1 MDRSE
6 PSLVPEW
13 LRGAGGA
20 THHVQPSSAHQGAS
34 NADYISP
41 RSYSALSER
50 NYYSA
55 GRRGGGGRSSSVN
68 ERSLQDGDPYSRG
81 YTNFV
86 RSPVSRTYEATER
99 IDRDAQREW
108 DWDRDRNGH
117 DRDRVSGF
125 GGVDDLDRD
134 QQHLDTSLSY
144 WRPGLGPNLGVRH
157 EVEPLPLR
165 RSQSMTLTA
174 RALENGEKKMLG
186 GEQGGLPS
194 VLPAT
199 SGSLTSS
206 MQKAAFER
214 NFPSLGA
221 QDRGASGV
229 VVQPNLGH
237 VAVLSPRP
245 LWQGPSTTRLDGTK
259 SSTLSPGLPSSGVN
273 RGLVVGSGGSGANIG
288 AEGWSSAL
296 AEAPSALMG
305 GLAAINGTSVAD
317 PTITSVSSVSSG
329 TIVVT
334 TSGTSANP
342 TKMVDALVQNPPRFH
357 APPQQSAEKQR
368 LEELALKQSRQ
379 LIPMKPSL
387 PKNMGLSPRE
397 KLKPKVV
404 WTQDVVTPPAGMKV
418 RQPVGS
424 SASSSP
430 YRLPASQHAETP
442 KVLQAGKVLA
452 HKMNKEIGSVLPS
465 SQPDS
470 ALKSNSSPLGPISV
484 GVSLGSAVG
493 NASGGG
499 GNISYTP
506 RKQKQLLDRH
516 ALPIPPLSIP
526 AGSLDGSLGG
536 IRPKDGLNGTL
547 AGTDDRRP
555 PMPTQNRVDF
565 FNALR
570 KKASVGAA
578 LSAAD
583 MRDQMTTKKS
593 DFFNGKELVA
603 SLTNQNVASPEEST
617 INGVIMK
624 EGSNEQLF
632 VTEVSTNVA
641 SGGATA
647 SEEEEAAF
655 LRSLGWEENAEDG
668 EEALTEEEISAFY
681 QERMRLTT
689 VSTAMQNSSNHHNC
703 TDLKVGSVGNLSS
716 GMSTSD
722 SESDDDRHVYRSKT
736 FTTI

>member
-68 ERSLQDGDPYSRG
+68 ERSLQDWDPYSRG

-245 LWQGPSTTRLDGTK
+245 LWQGPSTTRLDGTR

-273 RGLVVGSGGSGANIG
+273 RGLVAGSGGSGANIG

-404 WTQDVVTPPAGMKV
+404 RTQDVVTPPAGMKV

-442 KVLQAGKVLA
+442 KVLA
-452 HKMNKEIGSVLPS
+452 HKMNKEIGSVLLL

-470 ALKSNSSPLGPISV
+470 ALKGNSSPLGPISV

-516 ALPIPPLSIP
+516 ALPIPPLSLP
-526 AGSLDGSLGG
+526 AGSMDGSLGG

-578 LSAAD
+578 LSAAG

-593 DFFNGKELVA
+593 DFVNGKELVA

-632 VTEVSTNVA
+632 ETEVSANVA

-736 FTTI
+736 FPTI

>member
-1 MDRSE
+1 MYMCL
-6 PSLVPEW
+6 SL
-13 LRGAGGA
+13 
-20 THHVQPSSAHQGAS
+20 
-34 NADYISP
+34 
-41 RSYSALSER
+41 
-50 NYYSA
+50 
-55 GRRGGGGRSSSVN
+55 SSVIQVSWT
-68 ERSLQDGDPYSRG
+68 EHIL
-81 YTNFV
+81 FV
-86 RSPVSRTYEATER
+86 
-99 IDRDAQREW
+99 Q
-108 DWDRDRNGH
+108 
-117 DRDRVSGF
+117 
-125 GGVDDLDRD
+125 
-134 QQHLDTSLSY
+134 
-144 WRPGLGPNLGVRH
+144 
-157 EVEPLPLR
+157 
-165 RSQSMTLTA
+165 
-174 RALENGEKKMLG
+174 
-186 GEQGGLPS
+186 
-194 VLPAT
+194 
-199 SGSLTSS
+199 
-206 MQKAAFER
+206 
-214 NFPSLGA
+214 
-221 QDRGASGV
+221 
-229 VVQPNLGH
+229 
-237 VAVLSPRP
+237 
-245 LWQGPSTTRLDGTK
+245 
-259 SSTLSPGLPSSGVN
+259 
-273 RGLVVGSGGSGANIG
+273 
-288 AEGWSSAL
+288 
-296 AEAPSALMG
+296 
-305 GLAAINGTSVAD
+305 
-317 PTITSVSSVSSG
+317 
-329 TIVVT
+329 
-334 TSGTSANP
+334 
-342 TKMVDALVQNPPRFH
+342 
-357 APPQQSAEKQR
+357 
-368 LEELALKQSRQ
+368 
-379 LIPMKPSL
+379 
-387 PKNMGLSPRE
+387 GLSPRE

-404 WTQDVVTPPAGMKV
+404 RTQDVVTPPAGMKV

-442 KVLQAGKVLA
+442 KVLA
-452 HKMNKEIGSVLPS
+452 HKMNKEIGSVLPL

-484 GVSLGSAVG
+484 GVSLGSAVA
-493 NASGGG
+493 NSSGGG
-499 GNISYTP
+499 GNISFTP

-516 ALPIPPLSIP
+516 ALPIPPLSLP

-593 DFFNGKELVA
+593 NFVNGKELVA
-603 SLTNQNVASPEEST
+603 SLTNQNAASPEGAGGDLQVDSFQLESRDVQLSAATSIGDMPTTINEFYSDIEEKETEST

-632 VTEVSTNVA
+632 ETEVSANVA

-689 VSTAMQNSSNHHNC
+689 ASTAMQNSSNHHNC

-736 FTTI
+736 FPTI

>member
-68 ERSLQDGDPYSRG
+68 ERSLQDWDPYSRG

-125 GGVDDLDRD
+125 GGADDLDRD

-229 VVQPNLGH
+229 VVQPNVGH

-245 LWQGPSTTRLDGTK
+245 LWQGPSTTRLDGTR

-273 RGLVVGSGGSGANIG
+273 RGLVAGSGGSGANIG

-305 GLAAINGTSVAD
+305 GLAATNGTSVAD

-404 WTQDVVTPPAGMKV
+404 RTQDVVTPPAGMKV

-442 KVLQAGKVLA
+442 KVLQAGKVLP
-452 HKMNKEIGSVLPS
+452 HKMNKEIGSVLLS

-516 ALPIPPLSIP
+516 ALPIPPLSLP

-593 DFFNGKELVA
+593 DFANGKELVA
-603 SLTNQNVASPEEST
+603 PLTNQNAASPEEST

-632 VTEVSTNVA
+632 ETEVSANVA

>member
-1 MDRSE
+1 
-6 PSLVPEW
+6 
-13 LRGAGGA
+13 
-20 THHVQPSSAHQGAS
+20 
-34 NADYISP
+34 
-41 RSYSALSER
+41 
-50 NYYSA
+50 
-55 GRRGGGGRSSSVN
+55 
-68 ERSLQDGDPYSRG
+68 LQDWDPYSRG
-81 YTNFV
+81 YPNFV

-125 GGVDDLDRD
+125 GGADDLDRD

-199 SGSLTSS
+199 SGSLTSN

-245 LWQGPSTTRLDGTK
+245 LWQGPLTTRLDGTR

-273 RGLVVGSGGSGANIG
+273 RGLVAGSGGSGANIG

-357 APPQQSAEKQR
+357 APPQVRKSFR
-368 LEELALKQSRQ
+368 
-379 LIPMKPSL
+379 
-387 PKNMGLSPRE
+387 GSP
-397 KLKPKVV
+397 
-404 WTQDVVTPPAGMKV
+404 A
-418 RQPVGS
+418 
-424 SASSSP
+424 
-430 YRLPASQHAETP
+430 
-442 KVLQAGKVLA
+442 
-452 HKMNKEIGSVLPS
+452 
-465 SQPDS
+465 
-470 ALKSNSSPLGPISV
+470 
-484 GVSLGSAVG
+484 
-493 NASGGG
+493 
-499 GNISYTP
+499 
-506 RKQKQLLDRH
+506 
-516 ALPIPPLSIP
+516 
-526 AGSLDGSLGG
+526 
-536 IRPKDGLNGTL
+536 
-547 AGTDDRRP
+547 
-555 PMPTQNRVDF
+555 
-565 FNALR
+565 
-570 KKASVGAA
+570 
-578 LSAAD
+578 
-583 MRDQMTTKKS
+583 
-593 DFFNGKELVA
+593 
-603 SLTNQNVASPEEST
+603 
-617 INGVIMK
+617 
-624 EGSNEQLF
+624 LF
-632 VTEVSTNVA
+632 VWPSI
-641 SGGATA
+641 SLIRLCLFHTA
-647 SEEEEAAF
+647 GCCA
-655 LRSLGWEENAEDG
+655 
-668 EEALTEEEISAFY
+668 
-681 QERMRLTT
+681 
-689 VSTAMQNSSNHHNC
+689 V
-703 TDLKVGSVGNLSS
+703 
-716 GMSTSD
+716 
-722 SESDDDRHVYRSKT
+722 VY
-736 FTTI
+736 

>member
-68 ERSLQDGDPYSRG
+68 ERSLQDWDPYSRG
-81 YTNFV
+81 YANFV

-245 LWQGPSTTRLDGTK
+245 LWQGPSTTRLDGTR

-273 RGLVVGSGGSGANIG
+273 RGLVAGSGGSGANIG

-317 PTITSVSSVSSG
+317 PSITSVSSVSSG
-329 TIVVT
+329 TTVVT

-404 WTQDVVTPPAGMKV
+404 RTQDVVTPPAGMKV

-442 KVLQAGKVLA
+442 KVLT
-452 HKMNKEIGSVLPS
+452 HKMNKEIGSVLPL

-516 ALPIPPLSIP
+516 ALPIPPLSLP

-536 IRPKDGLNGTL
+536 IRPKDGLNGIL

-593 DFFNGKELVA
+593 DFVNGKELVA
-603 SLTNQNVASPEEST
+603 SLTNQNAASPEEST

-632 VTEVSTNVA
+632 ETEVSANVA

-736 FTTI
+736 FPTI

>member
-68 ERSLQDGDPYSRG
+68 ERSLQDWDPYSRG

-117 DRDRVSGF
+117 DRDRASGF

-245 LWQGPSTTRLDGTK
+245 LWQGPSTTRLDGTR

-273 RGLVVGSGGSGANIG
+273 RGLVAGSGGSGANIG

-305 GLAAINGTSVAD
+305 GLTAINGTSVAD
-317 PTITSVSSVSSG
+317 PSITSVSSVSSG

-404 WTQDVVTPPAGMKV
+404 RTQDVVTPPAGMKV

-442 KVLQAGKVLA
+442 KVLA
-452 HKMNKEIGSVLPS
+452 HKMNKEIGSVLPL

-516 ALPIPPLSIP
+516 ALPIPSLSLP
-526 AGSLDGSLGG
+526 AGSMDGSLGG

-593 DFFNGKELVA
+593 DFVNGKELVA
-603 SLTNQNVASPEEST
+603 SLTNQNAASPEEST

-632 VTEVSTNVA
+632 ETEVSANVA

-722 SESDDDRHVYRSKT
+722 SESDDDRHVYHSKT
-736 FTTI
+736 FPTI

>member
-1 MDRSE
+1 
-6 PSLVPEW
+6 
-13 LRGAGGA
+13 
-20 THHVQPSSAHQGAS
+20 
-34 NADYISP
+34 
-41 RSYSALSER
+41 
-50 NYYSA
+50 
-55 GRRGGGGRSSSVN
+55 
-68 ERSLQDGDPYSRG
+68 
-81 YTNFV
+81 
-86 RSPVSRTYEATER
+86 
-99 IDRDAQREW
+99 
-108 DWDRDRNGH
+108 
-117 DRDRVSGF
+117 
-125 GGVDDLDRD
+125 
-134 QQHLDTSLSY
+134 
-144 WRPGLGPNLGVRH
+144 
-157 EVEPLPLR
+157 
-165 RSQSMTLTA
+165 MTLTA
-174 RALENGEKKMLG
+174 RALENGEKKTLG

-245 LWQGPSTTRLDGTK
+245 LWQGPSTTRLDGTR
-259 SSTLSPGLPSSGVN
+259 SSTLSPGLPSGGVN

-404 WTQDVVTPPAGMKV
+404 RTQDVVTPPAGMKV

-452 HKMNKEIGSVLPS
+452 HKMNKEIGSVLLS

-470 ALKSNSSPLGPISV
+470 ALKSNSSSLGPISV

-516 ALPIPPLSIP
+516 ALPIPLSLP

-536 IRPKDGLNGTL
+536 IRPKDGSNGTL

-583 MRDQMTTKKS
+583 MQDQMTTKKS
-593 DFFNGKELVA
+593 DFVNGKELVA
-603 SLTNQNVASPEEST
+603 SLTNQNAASPEGAGGDSQVDSFQLESRDSQLSAATSIGDMPTTINEFYSDIEEKETEST

-624 EGSNEQLF
+624 GGSNEQLF
-632 VTEVSTNVA
+632 ETEVSANVA

-722 SESDDDRHVYRSKT
+722 SESDDDHHVYRSKT